1 MKTLQHGLLSL
12 VVLLL
17 AFSTASAFP
26 DRAIESAPTL
36 EGNQVLEELGLE
48 ELANLSVGDF
58 LELTPKSIQE
68 KTGHKLS
75 VKETL
80 ALKAAQK
87 KMKKAMKAADGSGPD
102 EDDKILIYVLAFL
115 IPPLAVFLCYEM
127 EDNKFLINLILTILC
142 FLPGVI
148 HALVVCSRYF
158 NGR

>member
-1 MKTLQHGLLSL
+1 VSL
-12 VVLLL
+12 VALLL
-17 AFSTASAFP
+17 AFSNAYALP
-26 DRAIESAPTL
+26 NRAVEQAPTL
-36 EGNQVLEELGLE
+36 EGIQFLEGLGLE
-48 ELANLSVGDF
+48 ELANLSVSDF

-75 VKETL
+75 IKETL

-87 KMKKAMKAADGSGPD
+87 KMKKAMKAADGSAPD

-115 IPPLAVFLCYEM
+115 LPPLAVFLCYEM
-127 EDNKFLINLILTILC
+127 EDNKFLVNLILTLLC